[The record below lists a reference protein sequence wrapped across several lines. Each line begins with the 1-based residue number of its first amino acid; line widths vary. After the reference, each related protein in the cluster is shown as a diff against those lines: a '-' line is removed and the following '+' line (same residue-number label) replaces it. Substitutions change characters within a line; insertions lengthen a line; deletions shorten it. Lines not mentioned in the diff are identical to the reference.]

1 MSRRSL
7 QALVKACQR
16 GESEAW
22 DEVLD
27 RYGRLIWSVALRL
40 GLQSEEAE
48 EVFQRTWVAI
58 VESIGK
64 LRQPD
69 RLVSWIASTARNQG
83 LRLLDEKS
91 RHRREAPLSETIS
104 DSSPSAEEK
113 ADAALVRQQETTAL
127 YQALDQLDERCQLL
141 LKMLFFEEPSPDYQE
156 IARRT
161 GLAVG
166 SIGPIR
172 ARCLKRLRKWFQVAY
187 NQTLIKR

>member
-7 QALVKACQR
+7 RSLVAACQR
-16 GESEAW
+16 GESAAW

-27 RYGRLIWSVALRL
+27 QYGRLIWSVPLRL
-40 GLQSEEAE
+40 GLHPEEAE
-48 EVFQRTWVAI
+48 EVFQRTWVAM
-58 VESIGK
+58 VEGVGK

-69 RLVSWIASTARNQG
+69 RLVSWIAGTARNQT

-91 RHRREAPLSETIS
+91 RHRREATLTEEIG
-104 DSSPSAEEK
+104 DSPSFDEE
-113 ADAALVRQQETTAL
+113 ADAALVRHQEITAL
-127 YQALDQLDERCQLL
+127 YQAFDQLDERCQML
-141 LKMLFFEEPSPDYQE
+141 LKMLFFEEPAPDYQE

-172 ARCLKRLRKWFQVAY
+172 ARCLKRLRKRFQ
-187 NQTLIKR
+187 TTFS